1 VPSEIRRLAPEEHL
15 LLNELIEAHFGISY
29 AEGKRDLLEARLRPR
44 LAALGLRRFIDY
56 YLLLKYDF
64 EPEAPHLARLLTNN
78 ESYFFRETY
87 QFESLMEDGLARL
100 ASSRPRPHAWRFL
113 CAGCSSG
120 EEAYTLAIFARAS
133 GVVGCTIDAFDLD
146 ADRVAVA
153 RGGRYQPN
161 SLRALDDEAVG
172 RYFRPAVDD
181 LHELRPALRQGV
193 EFAWGNI
200 LDPTTFGRSAPHDAI
215 FCRNVLIYFS
225 ERALLEAIH
234 NFGRL
239 LCPGGFL
246 FLGHSESIIGV
257 TQRFE
262 TVRLGR
268 CIAYRKAD
276 GE

>member
-15 LLNELIEAHFGISY
+15 LLNELIEARFGISY
-29 AEGKRDLLEARLRPR
+29 AEEKRDLLEGRLRPR
-44 LAALGLRRFIDY
+44 LTALGLRRFIDY

-64 EPEAPHLARLLTNN
+64 EPEASHLARLLTNN

-87 QFESLMEDGLARL
+87 QFESLLGDGLARL
-100 ASSRPRPHAWRFL
+100 GAAGRRPDSWRFL

-120 EEAYTLAIFARAS
+120 EEAYTLGIFARSS
-133 GVVGCTIDAFDLD
+133 GVPGCAIEAFDLD

-153 RGGRYQPN
+153 RSGRFPRG
-161 SLRALDDEAVG
+161 SLRALDAEAVS

-181 LHELRPALRQGV
+181 RYELRPALRQGV
-193 EFAWGNI
+193 GFAWGNI
-200 LDPTTFGRSAPHDAI
+200 LDPATFGALAPYHAI

-234 NFGRL
+234 NFERL

-268 CIAYRKAD
+268 CIAYRKV
-276 GE
+276 GGG

>member
-15 LLNELIEAHFGISY
+15 LLNELIETRFGISY
-29 AEGKRDLLEARLRPR
+29 TDEKRDLLEGRLRPR
-44 LAALGLRRFIDY
+44 LVALGLRRFIDY

-64 EPEAPHLARLLTNN
+64 ETEASHLARLLTNN

-87 QFESLMEDGLARL
+87 QFESLLGDGVQRL
-100 ASSRPRPHAWRFL
+100 RAERRGAGSWKFL

-120 EEAYTLAIFARAS
+120 EEAYTLGIFARAS
-133 GVVGCTIDAFDLD
+133 GISHCAIEAFDLD

-153 RGGRYQPN
+153 RSGRFQRN
-161 SLRALDDEAVG
+161 SLRALDGDAVS

-181 LHELRPALRQGV
+181 LFELRPALRQGV
-193 EFAWGNI
+193 EFGWGNI
-200 LDPTTFGRSAPHDAI
+200 LDPTTFGAAAPYHAI

-234 NFGRL
+234 NFERL
-239 LCPGGFL
+239 LYPGGFL

-257 TQRFE
+257 TERFE

-268 CIAYRKAD
+268 CIAYRKVAV
-276 GE
+276 E